1 MPNHTISWLA
11 CCFLK
16 PILCCLTLSSGSYDD
31 VNVRDVRFK
40 LLLAR
45 PWLLQHQRTNAFV
58 CKVMYV
64 SLHVYVSLHAHCRHT
79 LQRRTCREQCHKG
92 TKSKPKPKPKPL
104 ARPARSIDRWPRYC
118 FSHPLHHSCTQTP
131 TCIHNSDTTRSRT
144 RFRVART
151 RSSYGLTRELEP
163 GTTFADAV
171 ERTKKA
177 FTSNGFGLPPG
188 EEEPPCLPLS

>member
-1 MPNHTISWLA
+1 
-11 CCFLK
+11 
-16 PILCCLTLSSGSYDD
+16 
-31 VNVRDVRFK
+31 VRDVRFK

-45 PWLLQHQRTNAFV
+45 PWLLQHQRTNV

-64 SLHVYVSLHAHCRHT
+64 SLACTLCMHTHCKGGHAVNSA
-79 LQRRTCREQCHKG
+79 CHKG
-92 TKSKPKPKPKPL
+92 TKSKPKPKPL